1 MWDVYLLTIVSHDLK
16 CVKRKSNIILDNLFT
31 INVPGTYVSNPG
43 TMVDSMSMSPG
54 NLPKISLQNNNG
66 KNIKSHLISKIFF
79 FYQVQYS
86 WYLMNER
93 QNVRMFDIIYKD
105 SNELL

>member
-1 MWDVYLLTIVSHDLK
+1 MWYVYLLTIVSYELK
-16 CVKRKSNIILDNLFT
+16 CVKRKSNIILANLFIT
-31 INVPGTYVSNPG
+31 NVPGTYVSNPG

-54 NLPKISLQNNNG
+54 NLPKISLQNSNG
-66 KNIKSHLISKIFF
+66 KNITSHLISKTIF

-93 QNVRMFDIIYKD
+93 QNVRMFYIIYKD